1 MENKPKLNRA
11 ELLAKARAVKAEKQA
26 ARKASLEKEVEEV
39 VEEVIVEAEKPV
51 KVKKEKKVKPTTETK
66 TLEVN
71 NKESEPEIVNQIIR
85 IPGKKNKKIIKRT
98 IEIEETESEEEEI
111 HEEIIK
117 IPKMKKEVKLSRD
130 EMKAKLIESNKTRL
144 LNELFS

>member
-26 ARKASLEKEVEEV
+26 ARKAMQVEQEVDEI
-39 VEEVIVEAEKPV
+39 IVEAEKPV

-66 TLEVN
+66 TFEAN
-71 NKESEPEIVNQIIR
+71 NKEDEVEVVNEVVR
-85 IPGKKNKKIIKRT
+85 IPANKKKKVIKRT
-98 IEIEETESEEEEI
+98 IEIEETESEEEI
-111 HEEIIK
+111 QEEIVK
-117 IPKMKKEVKLSRD
+117 IPKMKKEVRISRD
-130 EMKAKLIESNKTRL
+130 EMKAKLIESNKSRL

>member
-11 ELLAKARAVKAEKQA
+11 ELLAKARAAKAEKQA
-26 ARKASLEKEVEEV
+26 ARKASLEQEVD
-39 VEEVIVEAEKPV
+39 EVIIEAEKPV

-71 NKESEPEIVNQIIR
+71 NKEDEVEVVNEVVR

-98 IEIEETESEEEEI
+98 IEIEETESEEEI
-111 HEEIIK
+111 QEEIVK
-117 IPKMKKEVKLSRD
+117 IPKMKKEVKISRE
-130 EMKAKLIESNKTRL
+130 EMKAKLMESNKNRL
-144 LNELFS
+144 LSELFS